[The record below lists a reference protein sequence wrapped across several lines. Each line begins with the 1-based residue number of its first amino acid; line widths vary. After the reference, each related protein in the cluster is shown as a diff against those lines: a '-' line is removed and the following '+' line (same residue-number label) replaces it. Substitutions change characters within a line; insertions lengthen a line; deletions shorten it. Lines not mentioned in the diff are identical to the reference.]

1 MSSTES
7 VTRWISRIKEGDR
20 GGVEKLLERY
30 LQRLA
35 QIARK
40 KLQPLPGLAGYEE
53 DVALSALKSV
63 CLGAERGRFPQLL
76 DRDDLWRLLVV
87 ITVRKAID
95 LMRRK
100 RPEEDD
106 AEPHLDELLSSDPS
120 PAQAAE
126 MAEECQRLLDLLGD
140 AELQSIAHW
149 KVQGYTNDE
158 IADRLGCVPRTVERK
173 LHRIRTLWAQELSA

>member
-20 GGVEKLLERY
+20 GGVEKLLDRY
-30 LQRLA
+30 LRRLV
-35 QIARK
+35 QLARK
-40 KLQPLPGLAGYEE
+40 KLQTLPRLAGYEE

-63 CLGAERGRFPQLL
+63 CLGAERGRFPQLF

-95 LMRRK
+95 LMRRN
-100 RPEEDD
+100 RPEEEA
-106 AEPHLDELLSSDPS
+106 AEPYVEELLSSDPS
-120 PAQAAE
+120 PALAAE
-126 MAEECQRLLDLLGD
+126 MAEECQRLFDRLGD

-149 KVQGYTNDE
+149 KVQGYTTAE
-158 IADRLGCVPRTVERK
+158 IAGKLDCTLRTVERK
-173 LHRIRTLWAQELSA
+173 LRIIRGLWQQEGPP